1 MEDGFDEVS
10 SWVAIIKAMKVK
22 AMKALSVN
30 DKACRK
36 LKHAIKL
43 RLSIKR

>member
-1 MEDGFDEVS
+1 MEDGFGEVS
-10 SWVAIIKAMKVK
+10 SWVAIIKAIKVR

-30 DKACRK
+30 GKACRR